1 MPPLPD
7 KKMMMMIAAEM
18 KARSGSGGQIEE
30 F

>member
-7 KKMMMMIAAEM
+7 KKMMMITAEM